1 MKRYEAIFF
10 DFDGVIADSEP
21 VHWSCWQDIIAPYE
35 YQVSWE
41 DFRANCV
48 GLHERG
54 TVEWLCGQR
63 TPPVPF
69 EEIWAQYPKKK
80 LLFRERMMRPDA
92 IGTDVTE
99 LMRELKGDYLMAVVT
114 SSGKV
119 EVEPVLEMAGILPL
133 IETAVYGGDVRNLK
147 PAPDPYLL
155 AVERLGTSNA
165 LVVEDSEAG
174 VASARAAGLDVL
186 QIDSQPRMSDLV
198 RERLRLRH
206 RAPMFIDAD
215 KNDSD
220 GGENGY

>member
-1 MKRYEAIFF
+1 MKRYEAILF

-21 VHWSCWQDIIAPYE
+21 VHWSCWQEIIAPYE

-41 DFRANCV
+41 DFRANCI

-54 TVEWLCGQR
+54 TVEWLCRQR

-69 EEIWAQYPKKK
+69 DEIWAQYPKKK
-80 LLFRERMMRPDA
+80 LLFRERMMRADA
-92 IGTDVTE
+92 VGADVTE

-165 LVVEDSEAG
+165 LVIEDSEAG

-186 QIDSQPRMSDLV
+186 QIDAQPRMSGLV

-206 RAPMFIDAD
+206 RAPMFIHAD
-215 KNDSD
+215 KNDSN
-220 GGENGY
+220 GGENGH